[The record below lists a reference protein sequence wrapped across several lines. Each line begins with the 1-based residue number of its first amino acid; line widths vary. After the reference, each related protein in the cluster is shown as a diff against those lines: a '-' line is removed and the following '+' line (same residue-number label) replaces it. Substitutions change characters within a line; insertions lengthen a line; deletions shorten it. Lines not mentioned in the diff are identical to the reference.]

1 MAHKYGKR
9 GALAKQKMREAAAK
23 KGSEIEGLKI
33 SAMGEQLK
41 DFKARLQ
48 DFALKHKKE
57 IQKDPIFRRD
67 FQRMC
72 DVVGVDAL
80 ASQKGFWSQVFG
92 VGDFYYKLGV
102 SIVDVCLSTRARN
115 GGIIPIEDLMT
126 MLEDRSGYGKHK
138 DLGKLSQDDLER
150 AIKKLKI
157 LGKGFEIIVIGDRK
171 LVQSVPTELNQD
183 HAEIMKSVAANG
195 CTSVERLRADVGWS
209 EARAQKGLDQML
221 QEGMA
226 WVDTQADNGAEY
238 YLPGMHATAA

>member
-1 MAHKYGKR
+1 VPLC
-9 GALAKQKMREAAAK
+9 AL
-23 KGSEIEGLKI
+23 
-33 SAMGEQLK
+33 
-41 DFKARLQ
+41 
-48 DFALKHKKE
+48 
-57 IQKDPIFRRD
+57 
-67 FQRMC
+67 C
-72 DVVGVDAL
+72 
-80 ASQKGFWSQVFG
+80 
-92 VGDFYYKLGV
+92 
-102 SIVDVCLSTRARN
+102 
-115 GGIIPIEDLMT
+115 
-126 MLEDRSGYGKHK
+126 SGYGKHK

-195 CTSVERLRADVGWS
+195 CTSVARLRADVGWS
-209 EARAQKGLDQML
+209 EARAQKGLVRTFCVRVLLIPLISLVLVGRGVHWQPGSGATGTALHTIHDGRTLAGVPTIGLSRASIRMLPLAIPCLTVVATRWGLQDQML